1 MKIAF
6 FWTGEFSRAILEG
19 ILDYTDVDIELIVS
33 QPDKPVWRKKEI
45 FPTPVKSLAL
55 EKDIEVS
62 QPEKLRNNT
71 EFFDKLKAL
80 DLDFIVVVAYGK
92 IVPKEVL
99 LAPKHWCINLH
110 GSILPAYRWASPIQE
125 SIKNGD
131 TKTGLTVMYM
141 SEWMDEWDILS
152 IWEVD
157 IDITDKTPNI
167 FAKFV
172 EIWPDLLVKTLKWVL
187 DWTIKW
193 VSQDDSKATYCSKIE
208 KQDWEISF
216 KKQTAKE
223 IYDRFKAYYP
233 WPGIYSYYKGKKF
246 AIEDCFFD
254 ETDLSDDDEIKAG
267 DVVEIEESWNK
278 QIGVVCKTWILI
290 LKQVK
295 LEWKKTMDILSFVNW
310 NKEFLDYSFV

>member
-6 FWTGEFSRAILEG
+6 FWTGEFSRSILEG
-19 ILDYTDVDIELIVS
+19 IFAYRDIEVALVVS

-45 FPTPVKSLAL
+45 LPTPVKSLAL
-55 EKDIEVS
+55 EKSLEIL
-62 QPEKLRNNT
+62 QPEKLRWNT

-80 DLDFIVVVAYGK
+80 DSDFIVVVAYWK

-99 LAPKHWCINLH
+99 LAPKHGCINLH
-110 GSILPAYRWASPIQE
+110 GSILPSYRWASPIQE

-131 TKTGLTVMYM
+131 AKTGLTVMYM

-152 IWEVD
+152 VWVVD
-157 IDITDKTPNI
+157 IGITDKTPDV

-172 EIWPDLLVKTLKWVL
+172 EIWPDLLVKTLRWVL

-193 VSQDDSKATYCSKIE
+193 VPQDDFKATYCSKIE
-208 KQDWEISF
+208 KQDWEINF
-216 KKQTAKE
+216 EKQTAKE
-223 IYDRFKAYYP
+223 IYDRFRAYYP
-233 WPGIYSYYKGKKF
+233 WPGIYTYYKEKKF
-246 AIEDCFFD
+246 SIEDCFYD
-254 ETDLSDDDEIKAG
+254 ETDLSGDDELRPW
-267 DVVEIEESWNK
+267 DVVEIEEAWNK
-278 QIGVVCKTWILI
+278 QIGVVCKSWILI

-310 NKEFLDYSFV
+310 NKEFLEYKF